1 MPGLTPQQHE
11 AVVSVD
17 RNVIV
22 SAGAGSGKTHVLVE
36 RYIELLR
43 SRPDLSVDCVVAVTF
58 TRKAAGEMR
67 TRLKTRFKALSLE
80 DPDNAERWRKCLAD
94 IDSARIGTIHSLCES
109 ILKAFP
115 VESGIDPQFEVL
127 NEVDQ
132 AELLDESITE
142 AFRLIIAE
150 QHREVAL
157 LFDFN
162 IEDVRKWLGSMIIAG
177 LQFKEAAARM
187 VELPDGELLEYM
199 NEIRHNLQIE
209 LMAQLVSRPGWRDA
223 VGSLT
228 ELSWSI
234 EGGRLEEQRLEVLA
248 MASAAS
254 GLVDAGKQGASPAD
268 SAAAWR
274 QLQSLCEISLRIGGN
289 KEGAKEIKQHMRVLR
304 DGARGLVKEMPAEI
318 LEDDLSAFSYCRM
331 LAALFYK
338 VESIYALKK
347 QEALK
352 LDYNDLIEA
361 AHRLLTREGSPAR
374 EHYRDRLHAIL
385 IDEFQDTNSIQAALV
400 SSLAGPSTRLF
411 FIGDDKQSIY
421 KFQGADVSTFNSWR
435 SFLSGEEDAAENST
449 RIVFGEK
456 LCQKLNVSF
465 RSHPAIVDF
474 VNVVFSRLMPD
485 ADIEYGA
492 RFEALQASRQ
502 AGAETAEDNI
512 DVVFFETLDEDDRR
526 DSREAALLEGLAV
539 ADWIR
544 EKIACG
550 APILDAGG
558 NPQRTLTYADFA
570 VLVSRNS
577 DFEAIEKGLADRGIP
592 FTTFAGR
599 GFLGRQEILDLE
611 NLLYFL
617 GNPLDSHSLL
627 GALRSP
633 LFAISDDIIHELV
646 TLAGTGDLFEIL
658 QTSELRNRP
667 GYQSLRKATASL
679 RHMLEDSRR
688 LPVSELVMNIL
699 ERTSYELV
707 LMGLPGGVQR
717 ARNLFKLVSIAR
729 EEENLTCLDFAR
741 RLTLMREYGIKQ
753 SDAPLGS
760 SDSVKLMT
768 IHASKGLEFPAV
780 ALPSLGGMLR
790 KPSPALIF
798 HPSYGLALNTRRV
811 DEDEVPA
818 WHRYASRLD
827 QEMEVAERRRLLYV
841 AATRAREYLG
851 LFIDRDSSDRESFRT
866 WLLEALDLDPAR
878 ISAVPEGLGERRRIT
893 GDTNGS
899 LTESTFRVS
908 LKTKDSLSL
917 PGCFESAPA
926 GILDKATLDPLLLD
940 VLASNDRE
948 IKPDGSGLMR
958 ITPTEAELEEA
969 PLIDP
974 TVLGTY
980 FHAIMENLPVSM
992 DKASLEFLEDLAFDS
1007 RLSGGFVVSH
1017 PVKLKALVE
1026 DGRELLSI
1034 YLQSDLRWVVLRA
1047 RRKFHEIPY
1056 MLLGEGGMAS
1066 KRPDLLLQDFEGR
1079 WYVIDFKTDHVL
1091 TDSEVVAHVNRHRGQ
1106 LGSYAND
1113 LYGLTGI
1120 SFTPAIYFARL
1131 GRTILLDGSKF
1142 ASGKEGRE
1150 PEETRR
1156 DTLGKNPDLT
1166 QGEPVQLK
1174 LEFN

>member
-17 RNVIV
+17 KNVIV

-43 SRPDLSVDCVVAVTF
+43 SRPDLTVDCVVAVTF

-67 TRLKTRFKALSLE
+67 TRLKTRFKTLSLE
-80 DPDNAERWRKCLAD
+80 DPENAERWRKCLAD

-162 IEDVRKWLGSMIIAG
+162 IDDVRRWLGSMIIAG

-187 VELPDGELLEYM
+187 VELSDRELIDYM
-199 NEIRHNLQIE
+199 NEVRHRLQIE
-209 LMAQLVSRPGWRDA
+209 LMAQLVSGPRWREAVDA
-223 VGSLT
+223 LV
-228 ELSWSI
+228 ELAWTD
-234 EGGRLEEQRLEVLA
+234 RLEEQRLEVLA

-254 GLVDAGKQGASPAD
+254 GVVDAGRQSASPAD

-274 QLQSLCEISLRIGGN
+274 QLQSLCEIGLRIGGN
-289 KEGAKEIKQHMRVLR
+289 KEGAKEIKAHMKVLR
-304 DGARGLVKEMPAEI
+304 DRARGLVKEMPAEI
-318 LEDDLSAFSYCRM
+318 LEDDLEAFSYCRM

-338 VESIYALKK
+338 VESIYAFKK

-352 LDYNDLIEA
+352 LDYNDLIEV
-361 AHRLLTREGSPAR
+361 AHRVLTREDSPAR

-400 SSLAGPSTRLF
+400 SSLAGRSTRLF

-435 SFLSGEEDAAENST
+435 SFLSGEEDSARNST
-449 RIVFGEK
+449 RSVFGEK
-456 LCQKLNVSF
+456 LSQKLNISF

-485 ADIEYGA
+485 TDIEYGA

-502 AGAETAEDNI
+502 PAASSDKSEDNI
-512 DVVFFETLDEDDRR
+512 DVVFFETIDEDDRR
-526 DSREAALLEGLAV
+526 DSREAAILEGLAV

-544 EKIACG
+544 EKIASG
-550 APILDAGG
+550 APILDAEG
-558 NPQRTLTYADFA
+558 NPQRALSYADFA
-570 VLVSRNS
+570 VLVPKNS
-577 DFEAIEKGLADRGIP
+577 DFLAIEQGLADRGIP

-599 GFLGRQEILDLE
+599 GFLSRQEILDLE

-627 GALRSP
+627 GVLRSP

-646 TLAGTGDLFEIL
+646 TLAGKGDLFETL
-658 QTSELRNRP
+658 QTSDLRNRP
-667 GYQSLRKATASL
+667 GYQSLRKATASI

-688 LPVSELVMNIL
+688 LPVSELVMSIL
-699 ERTSYELV
+699 ERTNYELV

-717 ARNLFKLVSIAR
+717 ARNLLKLVSIAR

-753 SDAPLGS
+753 SDAPVGS
-760 SDSVKLMT
+760 SESVKLMT

-780 ALPSLGGMLR
+780 ALPCLGGMLR

-798 HPSYGLALNTRRV
+798 HPAYGLALNTRRV

-866 WLLEALDLDPAR
+866 WLLEALELDPAR
-878 ISAVPEGLGERRRIT
+878 VIAVPEAEPERFCIT
-893 GDTNGS
+893 GGIA
-899 LTESTFRVS
+899 ESSFRVS
-908 LKTKDSLSL
+908 LKTKESLSL
-917 PGCFESAPA
+917 AGVFEEAPA
-926 GILDKATLDPLLLD
+926 GADSETLDKTTLNPLLLD
-940 VLASNDRE
+940 VLALNDRE
-948 IKPDGSGLMR
+948 IKPDTSGLMR
-958 ITPTEAELEEA
+958 ITPTGAELDEA
-969 PLIDP
+969 PIIDP

-992 DKASLEFLEDLAFDS
+992 DTPSLEFLQDLAFDS

-1017 PVKLKALVE
+1017 PVKLRALVE

-1056 MLLGEGGMAS
+1056 SLLNDGVLSS

-1091 TDSEVVAHVNRHRGQ
+1091 TDAEVAAHVNRHRGQ
-1106 LGSYAND
+1106 LGAYAND

-1131 GRTILLDGSKF
+1131 GKTVLLDGSQF

-1150 PEETRR
+1150 PQEPRSSAESK
-1156 DTLGKNPDLT
+1156 TLDFTPA
-1166 QGEPVQLK
+1166 EPVQLK